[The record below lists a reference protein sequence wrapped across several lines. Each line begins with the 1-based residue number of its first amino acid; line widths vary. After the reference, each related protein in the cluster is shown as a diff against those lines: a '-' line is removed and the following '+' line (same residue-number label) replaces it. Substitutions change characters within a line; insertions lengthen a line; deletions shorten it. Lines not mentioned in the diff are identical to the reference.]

1 MDLPV
6 SSALFS
12 SRVALSSARAAFS
25 SARTSFSSDARDEPG
40 RGIKGVVMVLW
51 EEGVTKDP
59 GIVVVVFV
67 IVFDTR

>member
-51 EEGVTKDP
+51 EEGGT
-59 GIVVVVFV
+59 
-67 IVFDTR
+67 